1 MKRKSILLILIVTMI
16 AALLPQSLAAAD
28 ALQHHLVTYPAPQGA
43 PMKHDYAVAVKADGS
58 EEWKPVATYMARVNA
73 PLDKDEHKVSELSY
87 GVFDFTGSVTVRVA
101 CRNGKTFRQAK
112 VRPESKGIATVQV
125 NDSTVEFRMAQP
137 ENVSVEFDGDIRENL
152 LLFTSAPLPSA
163 KEVKKEA
170 RRQGRQFIYYAPG
183 VYKDDTIKVKSNTTV
198 YLEGGAYFTGIFA
211 IEDAHDVTITGRGIA
226 RPANGYEGCH
236 VHRSRNVVIEGLTL
250 NTCPVGGSDEVVL
263 RDVRSVSHP
272 GWGDGLNIFA
282 SSNVLFD
289 RVFCR
294 NSDDCTTAYAT
305 RKGFSGS
312 VHNIAM
318 KNSTLW
324 ADVAHPI
331 FIGIHGNPAVGDSIV
346 GLRYENID
354 ILGQSEP
361 QIDYQGCLAI
371 NVGDDNY
378 VKDVVFD
385 NIRIENINNGCLVQV
400 KVGYNQ
406 KYCTAAG
413 RGVENV
419 LFRNVSYT
427 GEQPSLSIM
436 TGYDEQR
443 TVKNITFDGLTING
457 KRIYDDMP
465 GKKKWYSTADFVP
478 MFVGSHVKNV
488 IFK

>member
-1 MKRKSILLILIVTMI
+1 M
-16 AALLPQSLAAAD
+16 SLSQPVSAAD
-28 ALQHHLVTYPAPQGA
+28 ALRSRLVTYPAPQGA
-43 PMKHDYAVAVKADGS
+43 PMKHDYKVSVRNEGS
-58 EEWKPVATYMARVNA
+58 REWQTVDTYMARVNA
-73 PLDKDEHKVSELSY
+73 PLGKAEHKVSEISY
-87 GVFDFTGSVTVRVA
+87 GMFDFTGSVTVRVV
-101 CRNGKTFRQAK
+101 CRNGKTFHQAK

-125 NDSTVEFRMAQP
+125 NDSTVEFRMPQP

-152 LLFTSAPLPSA
+152 LLFTSAPLPTA

-170 RRQGRQFIYYAPG
+170 RKAGRQFRYYAPG
-183 VYKDDTIKVKSNTTV
+183 VYKDDTIKVASNTTI
-198 YLEGGAYFTGIFA
+198 YIEGGAYFTGTFA

-226 RPANGYEGCH
+226 RPVAGYEGCH
-236 VHRSRNVVIEGLTL
+236 VQRSKNVLIEGLTL
-250 NTCPVGGSDEVVL
+250 NTCPVGECDRVVL

-305 RKGFSGS
+305 RKGFKGS
-312 VHNIAM
+312 VRNITM
-318 KNSTLW
+318 RNSTLW

-331 FIGIHGNPAVGDSIV
+331 FIGLHGNPAVGDSIV
-346 GLRYENID
+346 GLKYEDID

-361 QIDYQGCLAI
+361 QVDYQGCLAI

-378 VKDVVFD
+378 VKDVLFD

-400 KVGYNQ
+400 KVGYNK

-419 LFRNVSYT
+419 TFRNVSYN
-427 GEQPSLSIM
+427 GEQPDLSIM
-436 TGYDEQR
+436 TGYDGQR
-443 TVKNITFDGLTING
+443 MVKNVTFEGLTING
-457 KRIYDDMP
+457 RKIYDDMP

-478 MFVGSHVKNV
+478 MFVGSHVENV